1 MVRLSAIPF
10 QMKTIICLIIL
21 LCLFAKAN
29 GQFTFVFLNKKP
41 DAEKLSEEQSKAIM
55 AGHFANMERLA
66 KEKKLV
72 AAGPF
77 EGGGGIF
84 ILNTTNP
91 DTAKFWISPDTGIK
105 ANRWNV
111 ELLPYSPRVGNVCA
125 VSAPYTMV
133 MYSFA
138 RFFIDDETSRK
149 NLKLHNRF
157 VKKLA
162 SQPDVITEG
171 VFEKTGGILIAKS
184 DITKEQLESD
194 PAFQNHFVSY
204 DIKKLYIAKGSFCEK

>member
-1 MVRLSAIPF
+1 
-10 QMKTIICLIIL
+10 MKKIFLCLIAM
-21 LCLFAKAN
+21 CAYAKAEA
-29 GQFTFVFLNKKP
+29 QFTFVFLNKKG
-41 DAEKLSEEQSKAIM
+41 DAVKLSEDESKTIM

-84 ILNTTNP
+84 ILNTTNI
-91 DTAKFWISPDTGIK
+91 DSAKFWISPDTGIK
-105 ANRWNV
+105 ANRWDV

-133 MYSFA
+133 MYSFV
-138 RFFIDDETSRK
+138 RFFTDNKKSISK
-149 NLKLHNRF
+149 KSLKQHNQF

-162 SQPDVITEG
+162 GQPDVITEG
-171 VFEKTGGILIAKS
+171 VFENTGGILITKS
-184 DITKEQLESD
+184 ELTKEQLDSN
-194 PAFQNHFVSY
+194 PATQDHLINY
-204 DIKKLYIAKGSFCEK
+204 EIKKLYIAKGSFCEK

>member
-1 MVRLSAIPF
+1 
-10 QMKTIICLIIL
+10 MKTILSSIVLVCVL
-21 LCLFAKAN
+21 LTAN
-29 GQFTFVFLNKKP
+29 AQFTFVFLNKKP
-41 DAEKLSEEQSKAIM
+41 DAEKLSEEQSKTIM

-84 ILNTTNP
+84 ILNTTNA

-125 VSAPYTMV
+125 VAAPYTMV

-138 RFFIDDETSRK
+138 RFFVDDKTSKK
-149 NLKLHNRF
+149 NLKQHNQF

-162 SQPDVITEG
+162 AQPDVITEG
-171 VFEKTGGILIAKS
+171 VFENEGGILITKS
-184 DITKEQLESD
+184 DITKEQLEAD
-194 PAFQNHFVSY
+194 PAFQTHSVTY
-204 DIKKLYIAKGSFCEK
+204 DIKKLHIAKGSFCEK